1 MMKIERLTRIPDNDP
16 WYLTP
21 THLDVAWESIYWCF
35 PDMTRDTRWF
45 PIDTTPPF

>member
-21 THLDVAWESIYWCF
+21 THLDVAWDSIYWLF
-35 PDMTRDTRWF
+35 PDHTRDIRWF
-45 PIDTTPPF
+45 DMTAEVPF